1 VTAPPEQLGVLGLL
15 RVRRYRLLL
24 ELRFATQWGDGMFQA
39 ALGGAVLF
47 NPERQADPL
56 AVALGLAVLLMPYS
70 IIGPFV
76 GTLLDRWDRR
86 RVLIVANA
94 ARVGL
99 VAVVAVAVV
108 SGMAGPVLYL
118 GALAVMGFS
127 RFVLAGLSV
136 ALPHVVERRY
146 LVEANTLAVTAGA
159 GVSALGAVCAIGLRL
174 LVGSGNTGSAVTT
187 LVAAVG
193 PLVAALLAPRFARR
207 SLGPDTVGGASST
220 GMAVLRGFVDGG
232 RAVAANP
239 SIAASF
245 AGLAAHRLAFG
256 ISTLLTLLLYRYA
269 FTDTGPL
276 RAGLP
281 GIGEVVAVA
290 AAGLLCAAIAAPW
303 LVHRWGR
310 AWTIRVALSVACV
323 TQLGLGL
330 LLSIQ
335 TVIVGAFV
343 IGLSGQV
350 VKLCADAAVQGD
362 GPDGLLGR
370 IFALYDVVFNVGYVG
385 AVALA
390 AFAAPPDGRA
400 PWLFAGASALYAV
413 GLLVHNMQ
421 ARRTR
426 PAVTP
431 RPALPPTVEAAP
443 PLPQG

>member
-1 VTAPPEQLGVLGLL
+1 VPGLL

-56 AVALGLAVLLMPYS
+56 AVAAGLAVLLMPYS
-70 IIGPFV
+70 ILGPFV

-86 RVLIVANA
+86 RVLIVANGV
-94 ARVGL
+94 RVGL
-99 VAVVAVAVV
+99 IAAVALAVV

-174 LVGSGNTGSAVTT
+174 LVGSGNAGSAIAT

-193 PLVAALLAPRFARR
+193 PLLAALIAPRFPRR
-207 SLGPDTVGGASST
+207 SLGPDTTGGASST
-220 GMAVLRGFVDGG
+220 AIAVLRGFVDGG

-269 FTDTGPL
+269 FTDAGPL
-276 RAGLP
+276 RAGLA

-290 AAGLLCAAIAAPW
+290 AAGLVCAAFVTPW

-310 AWTIRVALSVACV
+310 PWTIRVALSVACV

-330 LLSIQ
+330 LLSVQ

-350 VKLCADAAVQGD
+350 VKLCADAAVQSD

-400 PWLFAGASALYAV
+400 PWLFAGASGLYAV
-413 GLLVHNMQ
+413 GLLVHNLQ
-421 ARRTR
+421 VRRTR
-426 PAVTP
+426 V
-431 RPALPPTVEAAP
+431 AA
-443 PLPQG
+443 G

>member
-1 VTAPPEQLGVLGLL
+1 VPREQLGIPGLL
-15 RVRRYRLLL
+15 RVRRYRHLL

-56 AVALGLAVLLMPYS
+56 AVAAGLAVLLMPYS
-70 IIGPFV
+70 LLGPFV

-86 RVLIVANA
+86 RVLVFANA
-94 ARVGL
+94 VRVGL
-99 VAVVAVAVV
+99 VAAVAAAVV
-108 SGMAGPVLYL
+108 GGIAGPALYL

-136 ALPHVVERRY
+136 ALPHVVERRH

-174 LVGSGNTGSAVTT
+174 LVGSGNGGSAITT
-187 LVAAVG
+187 LAAAAG
-193 PLVAALLAPRFARR
+193 PLLAALLATRFARR
-207 SLGPDTVGGASST
+207 SLGPDVPGGPSGTAA
-220 GMAVLRGFVDGG
+220 AVLRGFVDGG

-256 ISTLLTLLLYRYA
+256 ISTLLTLLLYRYS
-269 FTDTGPL
+269 FTDAGPL
-276 RAGLP
+276 RAGLA

-290 AAGLLCAAIAAPW
+290 AAGLLCAALVTPW

-310 AWTIRVALSVACV
+310 AWTIRVALVVACV
-323 TQLGLGL
+323 MQLTLGL
-330 LLSIQ
+330 LLSLPM
-335 TVIVGAFV
+335 VIVSAFV
-343 IGLSGQV
+343 IGLAGQV

-421 ARRTR
+421 TRRT
-426 PAVTP
+426 VTP
-431 RPALPPTVEAAP
+431 RSAP
-443 PLPQG
+443 PPIAAARLPRPPG

>member
-1 VTAPPEQLGVLGLL
+1 
-15 RVRRYRLLL
+15 
-24 ELRFATQWGDGMFQA
+24 
-39 ALGGAVLF
+39 
-47 NPERQADPL
+47 
-56 AVALGLAVLLMPYS
+56 
-70 IIGPFV
+70 
-76 GTLLDRWDRR
+76 
-86 RVLIVANA
+86 
-94 ARVGL
+94 
-99 VAVVAVAVV
+99 
-108 SGMAGPVLYL
+108 
-118 GALAVMGFS
+118 
-127 RFVLAGLSV
+127 
-136 ALPHVVERRY
+136 
-146 LVEANTLAVTAGA
+146 
-159 GVSALGAVCAIGLRL
+159 
-174 LVGSGNTGSAVTT
+174 
-187 LVAAVG
+187 
-193 PLVAALLAPRFARR
+193 
-207 SLGPDTVGGASST
+207 
-220 GMAVLRGFVDGG
+220 MAVLRGFVDGG

-290 AAGLLCAAIAAPW
+290 AAGLLCAAFVTPW

-310 AWTIRVALSVACV
+310 AWTIRLALSIACV

-350 VKLCADAAVQGD
+350 VKLCADAAVQGE

-390 AFAAPPDGRA
+390 AFAAPPDGHA

-413 GLLVHNMQ
+413 GLLVHNTQ
-421 ARRTR
+421 ARRV
-426 PAVTP
+426 VTP
-431 RPALPPTVEAAP
+431 RRSPQPTVEAAP
-443 PLPQG
+443 PLPPG

>member
-1 VTAPPEQLGVLGLL
+1 MKEPPDQLGVWGLL

-56 AVALGLAVLLMPYS
+56 AVAAGLAVLLMPYS

-86 RVLIVANA
+86 RVLIFANA
-94 ARVGL
+94 LRVGL
-99 VAVVAVAVV
+99 VAVVAVAVI
-108 SGMAGPVLYL
+108 SGLGGPVLFL
-118 GALAVMGFS
+118 GALAVTGFS
-127 RFVLAGLSV
+127 RFVLAGISV

-159 GVSALGAVCAIGLRL
+159 GMSALGAVCAIGLRL
-174 LVGSGNTGSAVTT
+174 LVGAGNTGSAITT
-187 LVAAVG
+187 LIAGIG
-193 PLVAALLAPRFARR
+193 PLLAALVAPRFPRR
-207 SLGPDTVGGASST
+207 SLGPDTTGGPTST
-220 GMAVLRGFVDGG
+220 ATAVLRGFVDGG

-269 FTDTGPL
+269 FTDAGPL

-281 GIGEVVAVA
+281 GIGEAVAVA
-290 AAGLLCAAIAAPW
+290 AAGLLCAAFVTPW

-310 AWTIRVALSVACV
+310 AWTIRVALAVACV
-323 TQLGLGL
+323 TQLALGL
-330 LLSIQ
+330 LLSMP
-335 TVIVGAFV
+335 TVIVAAFV
-343 IGLSGQV
+343 IGLAGQV
-350 VKLCADAAVQGD
+350 VKLCADAAVQSE
-362 GPDGLLGR
+362 GPDGSLGR

-385 AVALA
+385 AVAIA
-390 AFAAPPDGRA
+390 AFAAPADGRA
-400 PWLFAGASALYAV
+400 PWLFGGASALYAA
-413 GLLVHNMQ
+413 GLVIHNMQ
-421 ARRTR
+421 MRRTR
-426 PAVTP
+426 VTP
-431 RPALPPTVEAAP
+431 RRSPPPTVEARP
-443 PLPQG
+443 PLPHG

>member
-1 VTAPPEQLGVLGLL
+1 MLGLL

-56 AVALGLAVLLMPYS
+56 AVAAGFAVLLMPYS
-70 IIGPFV
+70 LVGPFV

-86 RVLIVANA
+86 RVLVIANA
-94 ARVGL
+94 VRVGL
-99 VAVVAVAVV
+99 VAGVAAAVV
-108 SGMAGPVLYL
+108 GGVAGPVLYL

-136 ALPHVVERRY
+136 ALPHVVALRH

-159 GVSALGAVCAIGLRL
+159 GVSALGAVSAIGLRL
-174 LVGSGNTGSAVTT
+174 LVGSGNGGSAVTT

-193 PLVAALLAPRFARR
+193 PLLAALLATRFARR
-207 SLGPDTVGGASST
+207 SLGPDATVGSSGTGA
-220 GMAVLRGFVDGG
+220 AVLRGFVDGG

-256 ISTLLTLLLYRYA
+256 ISTLLTLLLYRYS
-269 FTDTGPL
+269 FTDIGPL

-290 AAGLLCAAIAAPW
+290 AAGLLCAAFVTPW

-310 AWTIRVALSVACV
+310 GWTIRVALCVACV
-323 TQLGLGL
+323 MQLTLGL
-330 LLSIQ
+330 LLSLPV
-335 TVIVGAFV
+335 VIVSAFV

-350 VKLCADAAVQGD
+350 VKLCADAAVQGE

-390 AFAAPPDGRA
+390 AFAAPSDGRA
-400 PWLFAGASALYAV
+400 PWLFGGASALYAV
-413 GLLVHNMQ
+413 GLVIHNAQ
-421 ARRTR
+421 LRRVSPRRSPPPTAAAR
-426 PAVTP
+426 PP
-431 RPALPPTVEAAP
+431 RPP
-443 PLPQG
+443 G

>member
-1 VTAPPEQLGVLGLL
+1 MLGLL

-56 AVALGLAVLLMPYS
+56 AVAAGLAVLLMPYS
-70 IIGPFV
+70 ILGPFV

-94 ARVGL
+94 VRVGL
-99 VAVVAVAVV
+99 IAVAALAVL
-108 SGMAGPVLYL
+108 SGVAGPLLYL

-136 ALPHVVERRY
+136 ALPHVVERRH

-159 GVSALGAVCAIGLRL
+159 AVSALGAVCAIGLRL
-174 LVGSGNTGSAVTT
+174 LVGSGNTGSAITT
-187 LVAAVG
+187 LVAGFG
-193 PLVAALLAPRFARR
+193 PLLAALLATRFARR
-207 SLGPDTVGGASST
+207 SLGPDQTGGASST
-220 GMAVLRGFVDGG
+220 ARAVLRGFVDGG

-269 FTDTGPL
+269 FTDAGVL

-290 AAGLLCAAIAAPW
+290 AAGLFCAAFVTPW

-310 AWTIRVALSVACV
+310 AWTIRVALAVACV
-323 TQLGLGL
+323 TQLVLGL

-335 TVIVGAFV
+335 AVIVGAFV
-343 IGLSGQV
+343 IALAGQV
-350 VKLCADAAVQGD
+350 VKLCADAAVQGE

-400 PWLFAGASALYAV
+400 PWLFAGASGLYAV
-413 GLLVHNMQ
+413 GLVVHNRQ
-421 ARRTR
+421 ARRV
-426 PAVTP
+426 VTP
-431 RPALPPTVEAAP
+431 RRSPPPTVAARP
-443 PLPQG
+443 PLPPG

>member
-1 VTAPPEQLGVLGLL
+1 MTVTPERLGVLGLL
-15 RVRRYRLLL
+15 RVGRYRLLL

-56 AVALGLAVLLMPYS
+56 AVAAGLAVLLMPYS
-70 IIGPFV
+70 LVGPFV
-76 GTLLDRWDRR
+76 GTLLDRWDRC
-86 RVLIVANA
+86 RVLVIANA
-94 ARVGL
+94 VRVGL
-99 VAVVAVAVV
+99 VAGVAAAVFGGV
-108 SGMAGPVLYL
+108 AGPALYL

-136 ALPHVVERRY
+136 ALPHVVERRH

-159 GVSALGAVCAIGLRL
+159 GVSALGAVSAIGLRT
-174 LVGSGNTGSAVTT
+174 LVGSSNSGSAVTT
-187 LVAAVG
+187 LVAAIG
-193 PLVAALLAPRFARR
+193 PLLAALLATRFARR
-207 SLGPDTVGGASST
+207 SLGPDVTVGSSGT
-220 GMAVLRGFVDGG
+220 AVAVLRGFVDGG

-245 AGLAAHRLAFG
+245 AGLAAHRIAFG
-256 ISTLLTLLLYRYA
+256 ISTLLTLLLYRYS
-269 FTDTGPL
+269 FTDAGPL

-290 AAGLLCAAIAAPW
+290 AAGLLCAAVVTPW

-310 AWTIRVALSVACV
+310 PWTIRVALAVACV
-323 TQLGLGL
+323 MQLTLGL
-330 LLSIQ
+330 LLGLPV
-335 TVIVGAFV
+335 VIVSAFV

-350 VKLCADAAVQGD
+350 VKLCADAAVQGE

-390 AFAAPPDGRA
+390 AFAAPSDGRA
-400 PWLFAGASALYAV
+400 PWLFGGASALYAL
-413 GLLVHNMQ
+413 GLVIHNAQ
-421 ARRTR
+421 LRRART
-426 PAVTP
+426 
-431 RPALPPTVEAAP
+431 AA
-443 PLPQG
+443 G

>member
-1 VTAPPEQLGVLGLL
+1 VTREQLGVLGLL

-56 AVALGLAVLLMPYS
+56 AVAAGLAVLLMPYS

-99 VAVVAVAVV
+99 VAVVAAAVI
-108 SGMAGPVLYL
+108 SGMGGPVLFL

-174 LVGSGNTGSAVTT
+174 LVGSGNTGSAITT
-187 LVAAVG
+187 LIAAVG
-193 PLVAALLAPRFARR
+193 PLLAALLAPRFPRR
-207 SLGPDTVGGASST
+207 SLGPDPTDGAKRST
-220 GMAVLRGFVDGG
+220 AVAVLRGFVDGG

-256 ISTLLTLLLYRYA
+256 ISTLLTLLLYRYS
-269 FTDTGPL
+269 FTDAGPL

-290 AAGLLCAAIAAPW
+290 AAGLLCAALVTPW
-303 LVHRWGR
+303 MVHRWGR
-310 AWTIRVALSVACV
+310 PWTIRVALSVACV

-330 LLSIQ
+330 LLSVQ
-335 TVIVGAFV
+335 TVIIGAFV
-343 IGLSGQV
+343 IGLAGQV
-350 VKLCADAAVQGD
+350 VKLSADAAVQSD

-385 AVALA
+385 AVAIA
-390 AFAAPPDGRA
+390 AFVAPPDGRA
-400 PWLFAGASALYAV
+400 PWLFAGASAIYAL
-413 GLLVHNMQ
+413 GLLIHNAQ
-421 ARRTR
+421 ARRV
-426 PAVTP
+426 VTP
-431 RPALPPTVEAAP
+431 RRSPQPTVEARS
-443 PLPQG
+443 PLPPD